1 MTAFISNLGP
11 MANGLKPKAYFAGT
25 KALLRRKLRRAEVVP
40 AEHDK
45 FPIIKSEDQLFS
57 DPYLREFWLMAPWIG
72 FTALL
77 IISLLK

>member
-1 MTAFISNLGP
+1 MAAFTSNLGP

-25 KALLRRKLRRAEVVP
+25 KALLRSKLRKADVVP
-40 AEHDK
+40 AEYDK
-45 FPIIKSEDQLFS
+45 FPKLKSEDQLFS
-57 DPYLREFWLMAPWIG
+57 DPYLRELWSMAPWIG